1 MRAAVWTELNKIE
14 VMDVERPSLGPNEVQ
29 IKVHATGM
37 CITDL
42 HVYTGQFAYGKPPHV
57 LGHEIA
63 GEICEVAN
71 PEHGYLLGTRVTVET
86 SVGCGTCG
94 FCRSG
99 RPNLCPDMTEIG
111 FTPHQGGYAE
121 YVNVPVGNIVEI
133 PDNVSY
139 EEAGIIESIVCP
151 MGALIRNQI
160 NFGETVAV
168 FGVGPA
174 GLAFI
179 QGAKLLGAGK
189 VIAIGRSDFP
199 LQRAK
204 NFGADILI
212 NTKTED
218 AEQRILAETAGMSV
232 DLVCEAAGVPETI
245 EKSFDIVRKAGRVIL
260 YGIPGDHDEIAFPVT
275 KIVTNQ
281 LEVHGAVGEPTVWRP
296 LLDMVADGRFDVKSM
311 ITHRVGLED
320 INQGFEILKTKK
332 DYPVKVVVV
341 HS

>member
-71 PEHGYLLGTRVTVET
+71 PEHGYLLGTRVTVEI
-86 SVGCGTCG
+86 SVGCGMCG

-204 NFGADILI
+204 NFGADIREHIKIFKEISGDYLYDGDCYRL
-212 NTKTED
+212 TGQTAALPKPED
-218 AEQRILAETAGMSV
+218 NWTAFQFTADKASSLVFVFKMGLGKQAQHFPLKGLNPDTLYKVTAYEGGEPIYGNGGELMKKGILAFSDAKEWSEIYRVETQDFRM
-232 DLVCEAAGVPETI
+232 D
-245 EKSFDIVRKAGRVIL
+245 
-260 YGIPGDHDEIAFPVT
+260 
-275 KIVTNQ
+275 
-281 LEVHGAVGEPTVWRP
+281 
-296 LLDMVADGRFDVKSM
+296 
-311 ITHRVGLED
+311 
-320 INQGFEILKTKK
+320 
-332 DYPVKVVVV
+332 
-341 HS
+341 